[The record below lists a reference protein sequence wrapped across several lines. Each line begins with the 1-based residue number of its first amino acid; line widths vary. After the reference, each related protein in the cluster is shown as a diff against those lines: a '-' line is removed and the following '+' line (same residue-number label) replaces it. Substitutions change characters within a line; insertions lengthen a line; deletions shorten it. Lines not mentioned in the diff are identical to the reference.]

1 MASVKQSFHF
11 DINNTFCIS
20 LDSAPE
26 RWSHMC
32 SRFRE
37 HNMNVVRW
45 IASTPDNLTEKF
57 ADYMNPGQRACAQ
70 SHFYIW
76 RHMVSENLP
85 YALILE
91 DDAMFDHQW
100 FSKLSEMIVDVGE
113 WDAIFLNASEAI
125 TPAYQWTLVTD
136 QYLTGGY
143 VLSLEGAKR
152 LLGMFSG
159 ELWGADWMT
168 TRLQTMGRSWSYFP
182 WLIIQE
188 GFESTIGS
196 GVEADHAKVVRL
208 LGDIGYSLEENY
220 VVRLVG
226 DLEEPTT
233 NVSGIQHSMRVIN
246 FVEPLENEG
255 ILKKLTTLL

>member
-1 MASVKQSFHF
+1 
-11 DINNTFCIS
+11 
-20 LDSAPE
+20 
-26 RWSHMC
+26 
-32 SRFRE
+32 
-37 HNMNVVRW
+37 
-45 IASTPDNLTEKF
+45 
-57 ADYMNPGQRACAQ
+57 
-70 SHFYIW
+70 
-76 RHMVSENLP
+76 
-85 YALILE
+85 
-91 DDAMFDHQW
+91 
-100 FSKLSEMIVDVGE
+100 
-113 WDAIFLNASEAI
+113 
-125 TPAYQWTLVTD
+125 
-136 QYLTGGY
+136 
-143 VLSLEGAKR
+143 
-152 LLGMFSG
+152 
-159 ELWGADWMT
+159 MT

>member
-1 MASVKQSFHF
+1 MASTQTFLFNV
-11 DINNTFCIS
+11 DNTFCIS
-20 LDSAPE
+20 LESAPE
-26 RWSHMC
+26 RWSRMT
-32 SRFRE
+32 SRFQE
-37 HNMNVVRW
+37 LSLDVFRW
-45 IASTPDNLTEKF
+45 MASTPDNLTEKF

-70 SHFYIW
+70 SHFLIW
-76 RHMVSENLP
+76 KQMISENLP

-91 DDAMFDHQW
+91 DDAMFDRQW
-100 FSKLSEMIVDVGE
+100 VTKLSALSVIEGE
-113 WDAIFLNASEAI
+113 WDAIFLNVTEAI
-125 TPAYQWTLVTD
+125 SPPDLWTLVTD

-208 LGDIGYSLEENY
+208 LGDIGYSLDENY
-220 VVRLVG
+220 L
-226 DLEEPTT
+226 
-233 NVSGIQHSMRVIN
+233 
-246 FVEPLENEG
+246 
-255 ILKKLTTLL
+255 

>member
-1 MASVKQSFHF
+1 MASTQTFLFNV
-11 DINNTFCIS
+11 DNTFCIS
-20 LDSAPE
+20 LESAPE
-26 RWSHMC
+26 RWSRMT
-32 SRFRE
+32 SRFQE
-37 HNMNVVRW
+37 LSLDVFRW
-45 IASTPDNLTEKF
+45 MASTPDNLTEKF

-70 SHFYIW
+70 SHFLIW
-76 RHMVSENLP
+76 KQMISENLP

-91 DDAMFDHQW
+91 DDAMFDRQW
-100 FSKLSEMIVDVGE
+100 VTKLSALSVIEGE
-113 WDAIFLNASEAI
+113 WDAIFLNVTEAI
-125 TPAYQWTLVTD
+125 SPPDLWTLVTD

-208 LGDIGYSLEENY
+208 LGDIGYDLGENY
-220 VVRLVG
+220 L
-226 DLEEPTT
+226 
-233 NVSGIQHSMRVIN
+233 
-246 FVEPLENEG
+246 
-255 ILKKLTTLL
+255 

>member
-1 MASVKQSFHF
+1 MASTQTFLFNV
-11 DINNTFCIS
+11 DNTFCIS
-20 LDSAPE
+20 LESAPE
-26 RWSHMC
+26 RWSRMT
-32 SRFRE
+32 SRFQE
-37 HNMNVVRW
+37 LSLDVFRW
-45 IASTPDNLTEKF
+45 MASTPDNLTEKF

-70 SHFYIW
+70 SHFLIW
-76 RHMVSENLP
+76 KQMIYENLP

-91 DDAMFDHQW
+91 DDAMFDRQW
-100 FSKLSEMIVDVGE
+100 VTKLSALSVIEGE
-113 WDAIFLNASEAI
+113 WDAIFLNVTEAI
-125 TPAYQWTLVTD
+125 SPPDLWTLVTD

-143 VLSLEGAKR
+143 ILSLEGAKR

-208 LGDIGYSLEENY
+208 LGDIGYSLDENY
-220 VVRLVG
+220 L
-226 DLEEPTT
+226 
-233 NVSGIQHSMRVIN
+233 
-246 FVEPLENEG
+246 
-255 ILKKLTTLL
+255 

>member
-1 MASVKQSFHF
+1 MYYYMNSTKTLQFNI
-11 DINNTFCIS
+11 DNTFCIS
-20 LDSAPE
+20 LESAPE
-26 RWSHMC
+26 RWSRMTT
-32 SRFRE
+32 RFRE
-37 HNMNVVRW
+37 FNMDVFRW

-70 SHFYIW
+70 SHFFIW
-76 RHMVSENLP
+76 KQMISENLP

-91 DDAMFDHQW
+91 DDAMFDRRW
-100 FSKLSEMIVDVGE
+100 NSKLSELCVVEGE
-113 WDAIFLNASEAI
+113 WDAIFLNVSDAI
-125 TPAYQWTLVTD
+125 SPPERWTLVTD

-143 VLSLEGAKR
+143 ILSLEGAKR
-152 LLGMFSG
+152 LLGMFSH

-208 LGDIGYSLEENY
+208 LGEIEYDLGENY
-220 VVRLVG
+220 L
-226 DLEEPTT
+226 
-233 NVSGIQHSMRVIN
+233 
-246 FVEPLENEG
+246 
-255 ILKKLTTLL
+255 

>member
-1 MASVKQSFHF
+1 MASTQTFLFNV
-11 DINNTFCIS
+11 DNTFCIS
-20 LDSAPE
+20 LESAPE
-26 RWSHMC
+26 RWSRMT
-32 SRFRE
+32 SRFQE
-37 HNMNVVRW
+37 LSLDVFRW
-45 IASTPDNLTEKF
+45 MASTPDNLTEKF

-70 SHFYIW
+70 SHFLIW
-76 RHMVSENLP
+76 KQMISENLP

-91 DDAMFDHQW
+91 DDAMFDRQW
-100 FSKLSEMIVDVGE
+100 VTKLSALSVIEGE
-113 WDAIFLNASEAI
+113 WDAIFLNVTEAI
-125 TPAYQWTLVTD
+125 SPPDLWTLVTD

-143 VLSLEGAKR
+143 ILSLEGAKR

-208 LGDIGYSLEENY
+208 LGDIGYSLDENY
-220 VVRLVG
+220 L
-226 DLEEPTT
+226 
-233 NVSGIQHSMRVIN
+233 
-246 FVEPLENEG
+246 
-255 ILKKLTTLL
+255 

>member
-1 MASVKQSFHF
+1 MYYYMNSTKTLQFNI
-11 DINNTFCIS
+11 DNTFCIS
-20 LDSAPE
+20 LESAPE
-26 RWSHMC
+26 RWSRMTT
-32 SRFRE
+32 RFRE
-37 HNMNVVRW
+37 FNMDVFRW

-70 SHFYIW
+70 SHFLIW
-76 RHMVSENLP
+76 KQIISENLP

-91 DDAMFDHQW
+91 DDAMFDRRW
-100 FSKLSEMIVDVGE
+100 VTKLSTLNVREGE
-113 WDAIFLNASEAI
+113 WDAIFLNVSEAI
-125 TPAYQWTLVTD
+125 SPPERWTMVTD

-159 ELWGADWMT
+159 ELCGADWMT

-208 LGDIGYSLEENY
+208 LGDIGYDLGKNY
-220 VVRLVG
+220 L
-226 DLEEPTT
+226 
-233 NVSGIQHSMRVIN
+233 
-246 FVEPLENEG
+246 
-255 ILKKLTTLL
+255 

>member
-1 MASVKQSFHF
+1 MASTQTFLFNV
-11 DINNTFCIS
+11 DNTFCIS
-20 LDSAPE
+20 LESAPE
-26 RWSHMC
+26 RWSRMT
-32 SRFRE
+32 SRFQE
-37 HNMNVVRW
+37 LSLDVFRW
-45 IASTPDNLTEKF
+45 MASTPDNLTEKF

-70 SHFYIW
+70 SHFLIW
-76 RHMVSENLP
+76 KQMISENLP

-91 DDAMFDHQW
+91 DDAMFDRQW
-100 FSKLSEMIVDVGE
+100 VTKLSALSVIEGE
-113 WDAIFLNASEAI
+113 WDAIFLNVTEAI
-125 TPAYQWTLVTD
+125 SPPDLWTLVTD

-143 VLSLEGAKR
+143 ILSLEGAKR

-208 LGDIGYSLEENY
+208 LGDIGYDLGENY
-220 VVRLVG
+220 L
-226 DLEEPTT
+226 
-233 NVSGIQHSMRVIN
+233 
-246 FVEPLENEG
+246 
-255 ILKKLTTLL
+255 